1 MALNLRK
8 NDNVMIIAGKER
20 GTTGKILKVLSE
32 KDRAIIERLNLVK
45 RHTKPRGPQQPG
57 GIVEK
62 EASIHVSNLM
72 LMCDRCN
79 APVRYGHKI
88 LGDGKKVRIC
98 RRCGETID

>member
-1 MALNLRK
+1 MALKLRK

-57 GIVEK
+57 GILEK
-62 EASIHVSNLM
+62 EASIHISNLM

-79 APVRYGHKI
+79 APIRFGHKV

>member
-20 GTTGKILKVLSE
+20 GTTGKILRVLSE

-79 APVRYGHKI
+79 APVRYGHKV

>member
-1 MALNLRK
+1 MALKLRK
-8 NDNVMIIAGKER
+8 NDNVMIITGKER
-20 GTTGKILKVLSE
+20 GTTGKVLKVLSE

-57 GIVEK
+57 GILEK

-79 APVRYGHKI
+79 APIRFGHKV

>member
-1 MALNLRK
+1 MALKLRK

-57 GIVEK
+57 GILEK
-62 EASIHVSNLM
+62 EASIHISNLM

-79 APVRYGHKI
+79 APIRFGHKV
-88 LGDGKKVRIC
+88 LGDGKKVRMC

>member
-1 MALNLRK
+1 MALKLRK

-20 GTTGKILKVLSE
+20 GTTGKILRVLSE

-57 GIVEK
+57 GLLDK
-62 EASIHVSNLM
+62 EASIHDSNLM

-79 APVRYGHKI
+79 APIRFGHKV

>member
-1 MALNLRK
+1 MALKLRK

-57 GIVEK
+57 GILEK

-79 APVRYGHKI
+79 APIRYGHKV

>member
-20 GTTGKILKVLSE
+20 GTTGKVLKVLAE
-32 KDRAIIERLNLVK
+32 KDRVIIERLNLVK

-57 GIVEK
+57 GILEK
-62 EASIHVSNLM
+62 EASIHMSNLM

-79 APVRYGHKI
+79 APVRYGHKV
-88 LGDGKKVRIC
+88 LADGKKVRIC
-98 RRCGETID
+98 RRCSETID

>member
-1 MALNLRK
+1 MALKLRK

-20 GTTGKILKVLSE
+20 GTTGKILRVLSE

-57 GIVEK
+57 GILEK

-79 APVRYGHKI
+79 APIRFGHKV

>member
-1 MALNLRK
+1 MALKLRK
-8 NDNVMIIAGKER
+8 NDNVMIIAGKEK
-20 GTTGKILKVLSE
+20 GNTGKILKVLSE

-57 GIVEK
+57 GILEK
-62 EASIHVSNLM
+62 EASIHISNLM

-79 APVRYGHKI
+79 APIRFGHKV

>member
-1 MALNLRK
+1 MALHLRK
-8 NDNVMIIAGKER
+8 NDNVMIIAGKEK

-62 EASIHVSNLM
+62 EASIHISNLM

-79 APVRYGHKI
+79 APIRFGHKV

>member
-1 MALNLRK
+1 MALKLRK

-20 GTTGKILKVLSE
+20 GATGKILKVLSE

-57 GIVEK
+57 GILEK

-79 APVRYGHKI
+79 APIRYGHKV